1 MAARPVPPA
10 RASVSTATTIRRP
23 VRATA
28 REAPRVAVRVMVRPT
43 AVRPTRMS
51 SPDSRLMRLPIQ
63 AHHASTAANQ
73 ATAGHTAGR
82 TPVGPKAMPR
92 APRSMMGAVPSMGRR
107 ARTVSRPAAREHRSP
122 DIQGMT
128 AGPT

>member
-1 MAARPVPPA
+1 M
-10 RASVSTATTIRRP
+10 
-23 VRATA
+23 
-28 REAPRVAVRVMVRPT
+28 AVRVMVRPA

-63 AHHASTAANQ
+63 AHHASTAQNQ

-92 APRSMMGAVPSMGRR
+92 APRSIMGAVPSMGRR